1 MKKVTLAVTALAL
14 SASINAF
21 AATSGAYVGLGLG
34 ASRLDTPNLN
44 PNFVEMSYNYS
55 QSRGGLGE
63 RIFAGY
69 NFNQYI
75 GAELGLANYAQS
87 KYTLSFPSIPGNNS
101 ADVKYN
107 MQALDLVAKAYLPIS
122 NSGFNVYALGGA
134 ALVNSKVQSS
144 DKLDIINDYSSQ
156 TVTTRKV
163 RPIVG
168 VGASYDVSRSVTT
181 ALEYSHIQGTGNV
194 KTSDKAI
201 PNADMI
207 SLNVSYNFG

>member
-1 MKKVTLAVTALAL
+1 MKKVTLAVAALAL
-14 SASINAF
+14 STSISAF
-21 AATSGAYVGLGLG
+21 AATTGAYVGLGLG
-34 ASRLDTPNLN
+34 ASRLNTPNLD
-44 PNFVEMSYNYS
+44 PEISGLSYSYS

-87 KYTLSFPSIPGNNS
+87 KASVSLPGIAS
-101 ADVKYN
+101 AQVKYN
-107 MQALDLVAKAYLPIS
+107 MQALDLVAKAYLPIAQ
-122 NSGFNVYALGGA
+122 SGFNVYALAGA
-134 ALVNSKVQSS
+134 ALVNSKVKGTAQS
-144 DKLDIINDYSSQ
+144 DIIAEINGSQ

-168 VGASYDVSRSVTT
+168 VGASYDINRNVTT
-181 ALEYSHIQGTGNV
+181 ALEYSHIQGTGNLQ
-194 KTSDKAI
+194 TSDKAI

-207 SLNVSYNFG
+207 SFNVSYNFG